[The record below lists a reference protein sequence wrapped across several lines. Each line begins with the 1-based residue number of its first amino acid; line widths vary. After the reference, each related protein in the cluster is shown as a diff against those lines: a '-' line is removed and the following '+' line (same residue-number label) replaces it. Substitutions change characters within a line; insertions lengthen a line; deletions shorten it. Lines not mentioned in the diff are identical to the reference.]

1 MTQNAQTELIIEQVA
16 DGIHRLEVPLPN
28 NPLKSVNVY
37 ILKSD
42 GRDLIVDTGMNRPEC
57 QTVVDAGLAELNVD
71 LDKADLF
78 ITHLH
83 ADHVGLVSHLSRE
96 SSTVYFNQIEADQLA
111 SSKKSG
117 GFMDRMKGFAAK
129 AGFTDEEMKESLSQH
144 PGMRFHAPEH
154 PHWTIVGE
162 GDIVEVGQYRFRCI
176 HTPGHS
182 TGHLC
187 LYDETRKVLLAGDHV
202 LGDIS
207 PNISSWTEHENPLGD
222 YLASL
227 DKVYGLDVELV
238 LPGHRS
244 VFTTFRK
251 RVDELREHHEER
263 LDEVAGIL
271 DGTSL
276 SAYDVAARMKWRVR
290 ANGWDDM
297 PVMQKWFASGEAFA
311 HLKYLEV
318 KGVLGMELREG
329 RILFSK

>member
-1 MTQNAQTELIIEQVA
+1 MTQSAKTDLIIENVA
-16 DGIHRLEVPLPN
+16 PNIHRLEVPLPKS
-28 NPLKSVNVY
+28 PLKSVNVY

-42 GRDLIVDTGMNRPEC
+42 DRDLIVDTGMNRPEC

-83 ADHVGLVSHLSRE
+83 ADHVGLVSHLARD
-96 SSTVYFNQIEADQLA
+96 SSKVYFNQIEADQLA
-111 SSKKSG
+111 SSKRRG
-117 GFMDRMKGFAAK
+117 GFMDRMKTFAVK
-129 AGFTDEEMKESLSQH
+129 AGFTDEQMKESLANH

-162 GDIVEVGQYRFRCI
+162 GDIVEVGKYRFKCI

-187 LYDETRKVLLAGDHV
+187 LFDETSKILLAGDHV

-207 PNISSWTEHENPLGD
+207 PNISSWTEHEDPLGD

-227 DKVYGLDVELV
+227 DKIYDLDVGLV

-251 RVDELREHHEER
+251 RVDELRKHHQER

-271 DGTSL
+271 DGISL
-276 SAYDVAARMKWRVR
+276 SAYDVAARMKWRVK
-290 ANGWDDM
+290 AKGWDNM
-297 PVMQKWFASGEAFA
+297 PTMQKWFASGEAFA

-318 KGVLGMELREG
+318 TGVLNMDTHEE